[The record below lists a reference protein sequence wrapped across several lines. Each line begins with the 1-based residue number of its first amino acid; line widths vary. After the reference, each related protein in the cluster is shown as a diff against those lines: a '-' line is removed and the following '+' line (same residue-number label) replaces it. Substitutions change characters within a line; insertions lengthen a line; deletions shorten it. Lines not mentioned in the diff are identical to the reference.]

1 MDTIYCNATYDGY
14 LCWPPTPAGETTYQ
28 KCPSDFYLI
37 DTSMQAYRRCGAD
50 GLWVGR
56 HLNDTSP
63 NGWTNYT
70 PCFPEA
76 VQNLLSKVGD
86 RTEAQLKFETAV
98 NTRTVEMIGIVLSI
112 IGIMLSLYIFSA
124 FPDGDNASDME
135 IITNNE
141 NNHTDAN
148 NSQVKDCDE
157 TMRRSAE
164 KRKEMEDGTSDERND
179 DEFITVHR
187 RRAKRMITEESMK
200 VTRNMRVDEK
210 NIYSRNSVDY
220 EVCVTS
226 IDVLPKQIAM
236 AKLLRSENITGIIK
250 IKYKSSFKVL
260 IQFKDKESA
269 LKLLECHVLKEK
281 GLRCQLTQDMTMTYG
296 LVKGVD
302 LDLTE
307 EELTKIFESPAEILS
322 VKRLKRLNSDGEWV
336 ECESIRVC
344 FKTNSLPPFIYAYD
358 CRFKVES
365 YEFPVTQCNGCWQFG
380 HFIKYCPVKK
390 IICPKCGGDHA
401 NCSMENYKCLNCK
414 GDHFVLD
421 KKCPFFVKE
430 KSIRSIMAKEQVTY
444 RRALQ
449 LFHEDKQKEKVM
461 REHLNERAASPYNE
475 FSCRQNNYESYR
487 DKLVMGLT
495 REAPISEQN
504 IEQESERSSGETST
518 ILQAPKSKRRNS
530 KKKRDPY
537 DSSTR
542 AMETVIEKPQ
552 NKEESGERDSELTY
566 KFEFKKF
573 LLRVKNIILSEGTF
587 EEKII
592 SVFKMM
598 SGELNKFLTNISLH
612 NRRTLIHRNLFCALL
627 LETTIRMLLYTQQAQ
642 AYMLDKRTI
651 VENARKG
658 IENLPYICE
667 GVYVLLEY
675 ARLSVYAWM
684 FIEGVFLN
692 TMISA
697 NTLRNEINV
706 IYFYFGGWMI
716 PTFIVGVWATLTA
729 RHFSTEKF
737 NTCWF
742 GYNYLP
748 AYYIINGPIVGILI
762 INTVFL
768 VTVLAVIITKLRRT
782 NDSELEKVKKAIRAT
797 LILLPLLGII
807 NIFNLFEYPLEGSS
821 TGFAIW
827 AYGLFISIIY
837 CFTNEE
843 VLKAVKKRWDQSNC
857 VIRWRQRHQH
867 QHSGR
872 TRRHIITIS
881 DIPRNDDIQMTVRQ
895 WDRPSSTNNVN
906 LSEYEPGPSHLEK
919 QHTATVHVP
928 TDNRPLTDFLS
939 SIESVRSAP
948 MPPRRCSCESA
959 PSRYHY
965 YHRPSDVV
973 LYVSFRVGD
982 TVNLM
987 IVQEKRTLEACLVY
1001 LVHTQFL
1008 GRGAASLALA
1018 SSPASPEWASCPSAA
1033 ASKYSS
1039 YHNPKD
1045 TPIYIY
1051 YNKLYIREKMKRK
1064 VISSHQFTTVRKL
1077 PVKTPDELLTCK
1089 KNYRICGVVEPSKP
1103 VTSIQ
1108 DGLSI

>member
-1 MDTIYCNATYDGY
+1 TIYCNATYDGY

-124 FPDGDNASDME
+124 FP
-135 IITNNE
+135 
-141 NNHTDAN
+141 
-148 NSQVKDCDE
+148 
-157 TMRRSAE
+157 
-164 KRKEMEDGTSDERND
+164 
-179 DEFITVHR
+179 
-187 RRAKRMITEESMK
+187 
-200 VTRNMRVDEK
+200 
-210 NIYSRNSVDY
+210 
-220 EVCVTS
+220 
-226 IDVLPKQIAM
+226 
-236 AKLLRSENITGIIK
+236 
-250 IKYKSSFKVL
+250 
-260 IQFKDKESA
+260 
-269 LKLLECHVLKEK
+269 
-281 GLRCQLTQDMTMTYG
+281 
-296 LVKGVD
+296 
-302 LDLTE
+302 
-307 EELTKIFESPAEILS
+307 
-322 VKRLKRLNSDGEWV
+322 
-336 ECESIRVC
+336 
-344 FKTNSLPPFIYAYD
+344 
-358 CRFKVES
+358 
-365 YEFPVTQCNGCWQFG
+365 
-380 HFIKYCPVKK
+380 
-390 IICPKCGGDHA
+390 
-401 NCSMENYKCLNCK
+401 
-414 GDHFVLD
+414 
-421 KKCPFFVKE
+421 
-430 KSIRSIMAKEQVTY
+430 
-444 RRALQ
+444 
-449 LFHEDKQKEKVM
+449 
-461 REHLNERAASPYNE
+461 
-475 FSCRQNNYESYR
+475 
-487 DKLVMGLT
+487 
-495 REAPISEQN
+495 
-504 IEQESERSSGETST
+504 
-518 ILQAPKSKRRNS
+518 
-530 KKKRDPY
+530 
-537 DSSTR
+537 
-542 AMETVIEKPQ
+542 
-552 NKEESGERDSELTY
+552 
-566 KFEFKKF
+566 
-573 LLRVKNIILSEGTF
+573 
-587 EEKII
+587 
-592 SVFKMM
+592 
-598 SGELNKFLTNISLH
+598 SLH

-827 AYGLFISIIY
+827 AY
-837 CFTNEE
+837 

-948 MPPRRCSCESA
+948 MPPSKRRCSLCELPCRRHSQPYDRPREA
-959 PSRYHY
+959 NVRSMSCVPSTHTIPRTRRGFT
-965 YHRPSDVV
+965 RPGLVTRES
-973 LYVSFRVGD
+973 RMG
-982 TVNLM
+982 LM
-987 IVQEKRTLEACLVY
+987 
-1001 LVHTQFL
+1001 
-1008 GRGAASLALA
+1008 S
-1018 SSPASPEWASCPSAA
+1018 
-1033 ASKYSS
+1033 
-1039 YHNPKD
+1039 
-1045 TPIYIY
+1045 
-1051 YNKLYIREKMKRK
+1051 
-1064 VISSHQFTTVRKL
+1064 ISSCL
-1077 PVKTPDELLTCK
+1077 
-1089 KNYRICGVVEPSKP
+1089 
-1103 VTSIQ
+1103 
-1108 DGLSI
+1108 